1 MWQIELIWDT
11 WWKPHEYS
19 YLWTSTAHH
28 GILCKVIFIL
38 ENISKEALNKGLESW
53 INFQF
58 CILIK
63 DASILYKMLK
73 TNTFIIGMDLGYN
86 IIGDE
91 GATVLGQ
98 LLQVRTL
105 LLHSEFWN
113 ECINKLKPYLW
124 YICLKQD
131 LFCQLGGQRL
141 ITTQFFAAP

>member
-1 MWQIELIWDT
+1 MNE
-11 WWKPHEYS
+11 
-19 YLWTSTAHH
+19 
-28 GILCKVIFIL
+28 
-38 ENISKEALNKGLESW
+38 GLESW

-105 LLHSEFWN
+105 LLHSEFGN
-113 ECINKLKPYLW
+113 ECINKLKPYMW
-124 YICLKQD
+124 YISLKQD

>member
-1 MWQIELIWDT
+1 MNTL
-11 WWKPHEYS
+11 
-19 YLWTSTAHH
+19 TSEPVTAHH

-38 ENISKEALNKGLESW
+38 ENISKEALNEGLESW

-105 LLHSEFWN
+105 LLHSEFGN

-124 YICLKQD
+124 YLFKTLD
-131 LFCQLGGQRL
+131 LFCQLGGQRRT
-141 ITTQFFAAP
+141 TTQFLAAP